1 MGYVIAETVYI
12 DAPADLVWQVI
23 TDLPRYPEWNPFVI
37 RCESSL
43 TPGDPIDMLVHV
55 AGSAPRRQREWIRS
69 NTRGREF
76 SYTMRPAPLGALR
89 SLRSHTVTP
98 VGDHRT
104 RYESHFELQGWLR
117 HVVAAILG
125 RNLRR
130 GFDGMTA
137 GIQRRAESLRT
148 A

>member
-23 TDLPRYPEWNPFVI
+23 TDLPRYGEWNPFVL

-43 TPGDPIDMLVHV
+43 IPGEPIDMLVNV

-69 NTRGREF
+69 NTPGREL

-89 SLRSHTVTP
+89 SLRSHTVTA
-98 VGDHRT
+98 VTDERT
-104 RYESHFELQGWLR
+104 RYESHFELEGWLR
-117 HVVAAILG
+117 PVVAAILG

-130 GFDGMTA
+130 GFDGMTT